1 MTDPIS
7 PQTDPN
13 PVPTPPQPDLPQPD
27 IIPGNTPPPIGDPD
41 GTGGDISDP
50 IPEQPPQI

>member
-7 PQTDPN
+7 PPSD
-13 PVPTPPQPDLPQPD
+13 PVPTPPQPD

-41 GTGGDISDP
+41 NTGGDISDP

>member
-7 PQTDPN
+7 PPSD
-13 PVPTPPQPDLPQPD
+13 PVPTPPQPD

-41 GTGGDISDP
+41 NTGSDISDP